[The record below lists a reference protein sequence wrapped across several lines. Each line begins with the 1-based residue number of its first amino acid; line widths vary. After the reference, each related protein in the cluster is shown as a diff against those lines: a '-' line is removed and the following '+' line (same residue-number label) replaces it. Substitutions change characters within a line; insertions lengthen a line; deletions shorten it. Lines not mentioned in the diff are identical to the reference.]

1 MASIT
6 IRSLDPTIR
15 KRLRVR
21 ATENGRSPEE
31 EARAILE
38 AALGGKTSISAMGM
52 FAQVQSKLA
61 PFNTPRPD
69 TDSE

>member
-31 EARAILE
+31 EARVILE
-38 AALGGKTSISAMGM
+38 AALGGKTSMSGMGM

-61 PFNTPRPD
+61 PFNPSRPEPD
-69 TDSE
+69 AE